1 MTTLIPKFQQNG
13 IGAVNRAI
21 NLKLAES
28 VSIKDFGAVG
38 DGVTNDTAAWLAF
51 KDYCN
56 STGSKGIVPAGNYLI
71 DAFTFGPADTGLILE
86 GQASNA
92 QSASPYGTTTPGRF
106 GLPVA
111 VFRLRTAATKF
122 VSFVG
127 VYNMTISN
135 IEFDGNQFADN
146 VFYWDGT
153 VNNTYNVFNHC
164 SFYGATPS
172 TGTVHRYDGTLGGNN
187 NYFNYCFL
195 SQKHNFEA
203 GATGAAYGI
212 YNTNSNAFLIDY
224 VGCQFYNFN
233 IGANYTDGSCNMYG
247 CSMFNITTTLIQVVN
262 LCQPF
267 ILSHFYSEGTTANF
281 LNQVYS
287 AGITSPYPITII
299 NAVINANNPINLTC
313 QQPINIF
320 GGFFGGSI
328 NVNPVATYGTQ
339 KHIVDSAAF
348 NAGYGINGVG
358 AITQTSQRGISVN
371 QIVRPTYDYGA
382 LALAKYSVSTNA
394 GATLSVTNE
403 TWINISNSVAQNIT
417 GLTGGL
423 VGQQIVLYFNDANST
438 LVNSGTLILGGSANV
453 TPTANS
459 IITLIGSGAAP
470 GLTPVYWAEV
480 SRSIK

>member
-38 DGVTNDTAAWLAF
+38 DGVTNDTVAWLAF

-56 STGSKGIVPAGNYLI
+56 STGLRGKVLAGTYLI
-71 DAFTFGPADTGLILE
+71 DAFTFGPDDAGLVLE
-86 GQASNA
+86 GEVSNP
-92 QSASPYGTTTPGRF
+92 QSSSPTGAGGSTF
-106 GLPVA
+106 GQPIP
-111 VFRLRTAATKF
+111 VFRLRTAGAKF
-122 VSFVG
+122 VSFVQA
-127 VYNMTISN
+127 YNMTISN
-135 IEFDGNQFADN
+135 IEFDGNQFADS
-146 VFYWDGT
+146 VLYWDGT
-153 VNNTYNVFNHC
+153 ANNTYNVFNHC
-164 SFYGATPS
+164 SFYGATPT
-172 TGTVHRYDGTLGGNN
+172 TGAVHRYDGTIGGNN

-233 IGANYTDGSCNMYG
+233 IGARYTAGSCNLYG
-247 CSMFNITTTLIQVVN
+247 CSMYQITTTMIDIINVV
-262 LCQPF
+262 QPF
-267 ILSHFYSEGTTANF
+267 IVSQFYTESSTAAF
-281 LNQVYS
+281 FKQTLT
-287 AGITSPYPITII
+287 AGVASPYPITIVNSII
-299 NAVINANNPINLTC
+299 NGVNNVNLNC
-313 QQPINIF
+313 QQVVNII
-320 GGFFGGSI
+320 GGFYGGDIS
-328 NVNPVATYGTQ
+328 VAPVVTYGVFTN
-339 KHIVDSAAF
+339 IIESVTF
-348 NAGYGINGVG
+348 NSGYGIIGTG
-358 AITQTSQRGISVN
+358 AITNTSQRGVAVN
-371 QIVRPTYDYGA
+371 NVARPTYDYGA